1 METKRELKILAW
13 IILVFA
19 AVFFLPLGSE
29 RFMTAIDATL
39 DLARWYAREH
49 VILCLLPAFFIAGVI
64 AVFVSQGSVIK
75 YFGANAKKWL
85 SYSVA
90 AISGGILAVCSCTI
104 LPLFTS
110 IYKRGAGLG
119 PAIAFLYSG
128 PAISILSIIL
138 TARILGIELGIAR
151 TLGAILFSV
160 VIGLLMSFLFRRE
173 ERAKREEQMNIT
185 PSPEKRPMW
194 QTSFH
199 FFTLVLILVFANW
212 GAPAAS
218 DRGLWA
224 AIFAW
229 KWYITGALSLV
240 LCWSLVKILRLRL
253 RWVALGAAA
262 TVVSVVLANLF
273 IRDAKLV
280 PLVPMVVAI
289 AALSLI
295 LLFDKRDAENR
306 EWALSAWGFA
316 KQILPLLAVGVVTAG
331 FLLGSTHDQT
341 SVAGIIPNRWI
352 EWAVGG
358 NSLLSNFF
366 ASFTGAFMY
375 FATLT
380 EVPIIQGLLASGMG
394 KGPALALLLAGPSL
408 SLPNMLVIR
417 GVLGTKKTVVYVALV
432 GNSCRSQMAHGFLQ
446 AMDSSLEVFSGGT
459 QPAARVNARAVEVM
473 REAGID
479 IASHIPTHVNVYLDQ
494 EWDYVITVCGG
505 ANESCPAF
513 TGKVGRRLHMG
524 FDDPSHAEGS
534 PEFIDSEFRRVR
546 DEIRAAFARFYR
558 SEIQKEKFHEHTP

>member
-1 METKRELKILAW
+1 METKKELKILAW
-13 IILVFA
+13 IIIVFA

-29 RFMTAIDATL
+29 RFMTAVDATL
-39 DLARWYAREH
+39 DLAKWYAREH

-85 SYSVA
+85 SYTVA

-138 TARILGIELGIAR
+138 TARILGVEMGIAR
-151 TLGAILFSV
+151 VIGAVLFSV
-160 VIGLLMSFLFRRE
+160 VIGLLMAFIFRKE
-173 ERAKREEQMNIT
+173 EKAKREEQMNIV
-185 PSPEKRPMW
+185 PPPEKRPVW

-218 DRGLWA
+218 DRGLWS
-224 AIFAW
+224 AIFTY
-229 KWYITGALSLV
+229 KWYITGALALV
-240 LCWSLVKILRLRL
+240 LCWSLVKILKLRPL
-253 RWVALGAAA
+253 WVMLGALATAA
-262 TVVSVVLANLF
+262 SALLANLF
-273 IRDAKLV
+273 IAEAKLV
-280 PLVPMVVAI
+280 PLMPMVVAI
-289 AALSLI
+289 ASLALI
-295 LLFDKRDAENR
+295 LLYDRRDEENR
-306 EWALSAWGFA
+306 EWALASWGFA
-316 KQILPLLAVGVVTAG
+316 KQILPLLAIGVVTAG
-331 FLLGSTHDQT
+331 FLLGSTHDST
-341 SVAGIIPNRWI
+341 AIAGIIPNRWI

-417 GVLGTKKTVVYVALV
+417 GVLGTKKTIVYVALV
-432 GNSCRSQMAHGFLQ
+432 IVMATLSGF
-446 AMDSSLEVFSGGT
+446 VF
-459 QPAARVNARAVEVM
+459 
-473 REAGID
+473 
-479 IASHIPTHVNVYLDQ
+479 
-494 EWDYVITVCGG
+494 
-505 ANESCPAF
+505 
-513 TGKVGRRLHMG
+513 GK
-524 FDDPSHAEGS
+524 F
-534 PEFIDSEFRRVR
+534 F
-546 DEIRAAFARFYR
+546 
-558 SEIQKEKFHEHTP
+558 